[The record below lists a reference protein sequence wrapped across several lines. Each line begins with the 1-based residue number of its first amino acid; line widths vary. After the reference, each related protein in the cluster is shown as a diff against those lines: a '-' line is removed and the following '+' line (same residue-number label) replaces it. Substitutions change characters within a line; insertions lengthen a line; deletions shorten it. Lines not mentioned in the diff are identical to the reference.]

1 MIGTVSSESNKIEMI
16 ILPIKVHN
24 LLNKE
29 LIRVTGE
36 SATSD
41 LNYEQGKK
49 IGVSLVRGN
58 FKTNPESIKKYLKKL
73 ILIGYYCGVSSKN
86 SYIKSFSDNKI
97 VLSGKSRFNQN
108 NKESYS
114 SPTLSYV
121 AGYITGFLEGLTKK
135 KWVGKYLN
143 KIKENN
149 MIVDIIIQRAI
160 K

>member
-1 MIGTVSSESNKIEMI
+1 VSSESNKIEMV

-29 LIRVTGE
+29 LMRVTGE

-41 LNYEQGKK
+41 LNYEQGRK
-49 IGVSLVRGN
+49 IGVSLVRGK
-58 FKTNPESIKKYLKKL
+58 FKTSPDDIKRYLNKL

-86 SYIKSFSDNKI
+86 SYIKSFSNDKI
-97 VLSGKSRFNQN
+97 ILSGKSRFNQK

-114 SPTLSYV
+114 NPTLSYV
-121 AGYITGFLEGLTKK
+121 AGYISGFMEGLTSKQWK
-135 KWVGKYLN
+135 GRYVN
-143 KIKENN
+143 KVKENN
-149 MIVDIIIQRAI
+149 ILVEIIIEKI